1 MDTRDDHPR
10 SVISERRAHAVLAE
24 YEIALAGAR
33 LATQTRR
40 AYRSRV
46 AGYLAWLTTV
56 AVDGDPLAGPAARD
70 QAVRAYRSWLAHRQG
85 LQPATVNAVLTA
97 LDHFYEHLR
106 LGKAATGREPVPAA
120 VRRALPPDAQ
130 HRLLRVVDEH
140 DSARDRAVAYT
151 LLFTG
156 VRVAELVGLD
166 GSDLLLVP
174 RHEQIVVRRG
184 GAGRQI
190 PLHHRARPALRE
202 WLTEREEWAGP
213 TGTRALFLNR
223 RGGRLSA
230 RSVDELVARF
240 GEQAGLDDHKRLT
253 PQVLRHTFGEN
264 LVRAG
269 ADLLLVASLMGH
281 KRLDTTRRY
290 AEQDLAAAA
299 SRSADAARAVER
311 AYA

>member
-1 MDTRDDHPR
+1 VSRWR
-10 SVISERRAHAVLAE
+10 FV
-24 YEIALAGAR
+24 LAGAR

-56 AVDGDPLAGPAARD
+56 AIDGDPLAGPAARD

-85 LQPATVNAVLTA
+85 LQTATVNAVLTA

-106 LGKAATGREPVPAA
+106 LGKAATRREPVPAA

-130 HRLLRVVDEH
+130 HHLLRVVDEH

-174 RHEQIVVRRG
+174 RHERLVVRRD
-184 GAGRQI
+184 GAGREI
-190 PLHHRARPALRE
+190 PLHHRARPALQE
-202 WLTEREEWAGP
+202 WLTAREEWVGST

-230 RSVDELVARF
+230 RSVDEVVAHF
-240 GEQAGLDDHKRLT
+240 GEQAGLNDHKRLT

-290 AEQDLAAAA
+290 AEQNPADMAR
-299 SRSADAARAVER
+299 RSADAASAVER

>member
-1 MDTRDDHPR
+1 MDNDRT
-10 SVISERRAHAVLAE
+10 VISERRAHAVLAE
-24 YEIALAGAR
+24 YEIALSGAR

-40 AYRSRV
+40 AYLSRV
-46 AGYLAWLTTV
+46 AGYLDWLTTV
-56 AVDGDPLAGPAARD
+56 AVSGDPLADRAARD
-70 QAVRAYRSWLAHRQG
+70 QSVRAYRSWLIDRQG
-85 LQPATVNAVLTA
+85 LRPATVNAVLTA

-130 HRLLRVVDEH
+130 HRLLRVIDEH

-174 RHEQIVVRRG
+174 RHERLVVRQD

-202 WLTEREEWAGP
+202 WLTEREEWAGSA
-213 TGTRALFLNR
+213 GTPALFLNR

-230 RSVDELVARF
+230 RSVDELVAHF
-240 GEQAGLDDHKRLT
+240 GEQAGLGDDKRIT

-290 AEQDLAAAA
+290 AEQSRAAAGR
-299 SRSADAARAVER
+299 RSADAARVVER

>member
-1 MDTRDDHPR
+1 MAIRDG
-10 SVISERRAHAVLAE
+10 SVLSERRAHGVLAE
-24 YEIALAGAR
+24 YEIALSGAR
-33 LATQTRR
+33 LSTQTRR

-46 AGYLAWLTTV
+46 AGYLSWLTTV
-56 AVDGDPLAGPAARD
+56 ALDADPLATPVARD
-70 QAVRAYRSWLAHRQG
+70 IAVRAYRSWLTHHQG
-85 LQPATVNAVLTA
+85 LRPATVNAVLTA

-106 LGKAATGREPVPAA
+106 LGKAATQREPVPEA

-156 VRVAELVGLD
+156 VRVAELVRLD

-174 RHEQIVVRRG
+174 RQERLVVRQDG
-184 GAGRQI
+184 TGRQI
-190 PLHHRARPALRE
+190 PLHHRARPALQE
-202 WLTEREEWAGP
+202 WLTERADWSRP
-213 TGTRALFLNR
+213 TGTQALFLNR

-230 RSVDELVARF
+230 RSVDELVAGF
-240 GEQAGLDDHKRLT
+240 GERAGLNDDRRLT

-264 LVRAG
+264 LIRAG

-290 AEQDLAAAA
+290 AEDHTAG
-299 SRSADAARAVER
+299 RSADAARVVER

>member
-1 MDTRDDHPR
+1 M
-10 SVISERRAHAVLAE
+10 V
-24 YEIALAGAR
+24 
-33 LATQTRR
+33 
-40 AYRSRV
+40 
-46 AGYLAWLTTV
+46 
-56 AVDGDPLAGPAARD
+56 
-70 QAVRAYRSWLAHRQG
+70 HRQG
-85 LQPATVNAVLTA
+85 LRPATVNAVLTA

-174 RHEQIVVRRG
+174 RHERLVVRQEG
-184 GAGRQI
+184 GSRQI
-190 PLHHRARPALRE
+190 PLHHRARPALQE
-202 WLTEREEWAGP
+202 WLTEREEWAGSA
-213 TGTRALFLNR
+213 GTPALFLNR
-223 RGGRLSA
+223 RGGRLST
-230 RSVDELVARF
+230 RSVDELVAHF
-240 GEQAGLDDHKRLT
+240 GEKAGLSDDKRIT

-281 KRLDTTRRY
+281 KRLDTTRHY
-290 AEQDLAAAA
+290 AEQNPGAAA
-299 SRSADAARAVER
+299 RGSADAARAVER